1 MRCENRKT
9 NQNKP
14 KTNPKNGIYYKYHEI
29 KIACKENGW
38 KSIFW
43 PNFYFV
49 KKIGEEIFSISEKW
63 KKIKKVKSAIFWHKI
78 FNFFSKNENW
88 KFKNGLIY
96 WYSKFW
102 KMSIGDRKGI
112 LVNRKD
118 FWWSTFLFSPISL
131 IKKLFFW
138 KNFFGHFHLFSL

>member
-1 MRCENRKT
+1 MGRKNRKP
-9 NQNKP
+9 NQKP
-14 KTNPKNGIYYKYHEI
+14 DPKNGIYYKYHEI

-78 FNFFSKNENW
+78 LNFFSKNENW
-88 KFKNGLIY
+88 KLQNGLIY
-96 WYSKFW
+96 WCLKFW
-102 KMSIGDRKGI
+102 KMSVGVRKGI

-118 FWWSTFLFSPISL
+118 FWWSTFSFSPIFL
-131 IKKLFFW
+131 RKKLFFS
-138 KNFFGHFHLFSL
+138 KNFFRRFHLFSL